1 MNKITHQNRLILL
14 IAAMLGFW
22 AIGSEQANAAEAR
35 VYLRNRMVPLF
46 IQNIEFHYAREYGS
60 RQTAIFFI
68 KEQRK
73 YISFGFDRIR
83 IMRILGIEGYR
94 SGSPVFK
101 LDLWLNEP
109 GHGMVVQL
117 IPLKMIT
124 GLNSGVPW
132 KYKLYALSGYDDKA
146 RQIKKIEF
154 IQPQNF

>member
-1 MNKITHQNRLILL
+1 MPLSRFILL
-14 IAAMLGFW
+14 IAGILGLW
-22 AIGSEQANAAEAR
+22 AIGSEPAGAAEAR
-35 VYLRNRMVPLF
+35 VYLRNRLVPLY
-46 IQNIEFHYAREYGS
+46 IQDIKFHYAREYGS

-73 YISFGFDRIR
+73 YISFGFDRFR
-83 IMRILGIEGYR
+83 SMRILGVEGYR

-101 LDLWLNEP
+101 LDLRLNEP
-109 GHGMVVQL
+109 ADGMVVRL

-132 KYKLYALSGYDDKA
+132 RYRLNALSGYEDKA

-154 IQPQNF
+154 IQPQKF

>member
-1 MNKITHQNRLILL
+1 MNKIARTSRYILL
-14 IAAMLGFW
+14 VIAALGFW
-22 AIGSEQANAAEAR
+22 AGKPEPAAAAEAR
-35 VYLRNRMVPLF
+35 VYLRNRLLPLF

-60 RQTAIFFI
+60 RETAIFFI

-83 IMRILGIEGYR
+83 SMRILGIEGFR

-101 LDLWLNEP
+101 LDLRLNEP

-132 KYKLYALSGYDDKA
+132 KYKLNALSGYDDNA

-154 IQPQNF
+154 IQPQKF

>member
-1 MNKITHQNRLILL
+1 MNKITTLGRFVLL
-14 IAAMLGFW
+14 IVVILGFW
-22 AIGSEQANAAEAR
+22 AIGSEQAKAAEAR
-35 VYLRNRMVPLF
+35 VYLRNRLVPLY

-83 IMRILGIEGYR
+83 SMRILGIEGYR

-109 GHGMVVQL
+109 ADGMVVRL

-124 GLNSGVPW
+124 GVNSGVPW
-132 KYKLYALSGYDDKA
+132 RYRLNALSGYEDNA
-146 RQIKKIEF
+146 RQIEKIEF
-154 IQPQNF
+154 IQPQKF